1 MNGHNPAYYRARLD
15 TLRHFIKEELPGHPK
30 LDTGKKNSPLELLK
44 QGFVHTSIKERF
56 ESRISSFK
64 SLGIKVSDLP
74 LSFTELCSFNTWFAI
89 HPEKVAGAELVTTSI
104 NFPITI
110 KGTKEDIENT
120 IGNGLGKDKI
130 KRVRIVQAKA
140 AAKLKLLKL
149 VELSGSDEP
158 IKIGVRDAKRWIKQ
172 DDMFFVVRSWYQEG
186 RIKNKIHEPKNDPY
200 TKYIEV
206 GNGSLIL
213 DLDNY
218 TLLWQE

>member
-15 TLRHFIKEELPGHPK
+15 TFRHFIKDELPGHPEF
-30 LDTGKKNSPLELLK
+30 DTGKKNSPLELLK
-44 QGFVHTSIKERF
+44 QGFIHPNIKERF
-56 ESRISSFK
+56 ESRIESFPK
-64 SLGIKVSDLP
+64 LGIRLLNAP
-74 LSFTELCSFNTWFAI
+74 LTFTELCSFNTWFAI
-89 HPEKVAGAELVTTSI
+89 HPEKVAGTEVVTSSI

-110 KGTKEDIENT
+110 KGTKDDIEST
-120 IGNGLGKDKI
+120 IAKGLGKDKD
-130 KRVRIVQAKA
+130 KRIRIAQAKA
-140 AAKLKLLKL
+140 AAKLKLLQL
-149 VELSGSDEP
+149 VDLSGSGEP

-172 DDMFFVVRSWYQEG
+172 GDMFFVVRSWYRDG
-186 RIKNKIHEPKNDPY
+186 RIRNKIYEPKSDPY